1 MLWLRGF
8 LGNFVKI
15 LWEHINRSLLWRLK
29 RPYTPLVR
37 PGCNCI
43 SRGRKPSILLRSL
56 RSNASWA
63 HGCANMQWSATCCW
77 PTSEPASARA
87 RNERAPRRL
96 YHISMAKSSI
106 FFTQNLEK
114 LLDFPPTFITGS
126 KLKITCKVRA
136 KCVLRTHFL
145 RAKCKVQSAQH
156 ALFVK
161 LVLTHGGQFD
171 KLLTW
176 LGYTNHSEKAT

>member
-1 MLWLRGF
+1 MEIKKAL
-8 LGNFVKI
+8 
-15 LWEHINRSLLWRLK
+15 
-29 RPYTPLVR
+29 YPLSR

-43 SRGRKPSILLRSL
+43 PRGRKPSILLRSL

-106 FFTQNLEK
+106 LFPKNLEK
-114 LLDFPPTFITGS
+114 LLDFPQHLITGS
-126 KLKITCKVRA
+126 KLKITYKERA
-136 KCVLRTHFL
+136 
-145 RAKCKVQSAQH
+145 SH
-156 ALFVK
+156 ALF
-161 LVLTHGGQFD
+161 LTLELTHKWQFD
-171 KLLTW
+171 ILLTW
-176 LGYTNHSEKAT
+176 LGYTNHFQESPQAFLTWLATPLLRKLI

>member
-114 LLDFPPTFITGS
+114 LLDFPPTLITGS

-136 KCVLRTHFL
+136 QSACCARTFCVQS
-145 RAKCKVQSAQH
+145 AKCKVQSAKCT
-156 ALFVK
+156 ARTFC
-161 LVLTHGGQFD
+161 
-171 KLLTW
+171 
-176 LGYTNHSEKAT
+176 

>member
-1 MLWLRGF
+1 MSCVRNAATVCCVLRGF

-15 LWEHINRSLLWRLK
+15 LWEHINRSFLWRLK

-43 SRGRKPSILLRSL
+43 PRGRKPSILLRSL

-63 HGCANMQWSATCCW
+63 HGCANMQESATCCW

-114 LLDFPPTFITGS
+114 LLDFPQIPITDS
-126 KLKITCKVRA
+126 KLKITRTFCYINVDTHA
-136 KCVLRTHFL
+136 K
-145 RAKCKVQSAQH
+145 SA
-156 ALFVK
+156 LYFF
-161 LVLTHGGQFD
+161 HG
-171 KLLTW
+171 
-176 LGYTNHSEKAT
+176 

>member
-15 LWEHINRSLLWRLK
+15 LWEHINRSFLWRLK

-106 FFTQNLEK
+106 FFPQNLEK
-114 LLDFPPTFITGS
+114 LLDFPSTSITDS
-126 KLKITCKVRA
+126 KLKITCK
-136 KCVLRTHFL
+136 L
-145 RAKCKVQSAQH
+145 RATHAIFACTLHNAFTQCKVQSAKCT
-156 ALFVK
+156 ARTFC
-161 LVLTHGGQFD
+161 
-171 KLLTW
+171 
-176 LGYTNHSEKAT
+176 